1 MIWVG
6 TGGGKEQWTDG
17 NCGVGTGEQGP
28 NRPAMGVGGED
39 EPDIVGVIGGGG
51 IVEGAEGLIA
61 EKPRTPPSE
70 MRENAEGALLVP

>member
-1 MIWVG
+1 
-6 TGGGKEQWTDG
+6 
-17 NCGVGTGEQGP
+17 
-28 NRPAMGVGGED
+28 MGVGGED
-39 EPDIVGVIGGGG
+39 EPDIVGVMGGGG